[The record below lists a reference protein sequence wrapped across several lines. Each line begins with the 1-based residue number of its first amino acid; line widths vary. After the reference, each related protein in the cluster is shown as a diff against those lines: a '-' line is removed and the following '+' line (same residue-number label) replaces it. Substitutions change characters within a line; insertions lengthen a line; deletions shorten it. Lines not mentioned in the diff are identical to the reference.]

1 MGRKR
6 KAAGSSATGG
16 PVNKNSDFDRSKFD
30 IEETFADSEDEFQ
43 AGRDQILLDEGPE
56 AKRQRKLAQQDEDL
70 LPSDEEIL
78 GYESIDEDDLVD
90 DDEDD
95 VEVDDA
101 YENDLGEI
109 PKKSRSVR
117 RDSSP
122 TSEAGDEEEEEDE
135 GIAAWGTSRKD
146 LYNAD
151 QIETEVDALE
161 EEAEAKRLQQKHLE
175 AMEEEDFGF
184 DETEWMESGKRQED
198 EEAETGVVTEVLPQM
213 EIPEDMSKDEKLKVL
228 RSRYPEVEPL
238 SNDFIDLQPTYQDLV
253 HAAKAAESR
262 MDKEDLSGPAPT
274 AVMKFRALSAY
285 LGAISMYFML
295 LSSPSQDSQ
304 DKPLPMPPAQLRGH
318 PVMSSLVKFRK
329 LWNKVKD
336 IDIPEISSVDDTA
349 KKSEKDNTRE
359 ANLTPSKND
368 KRANKIQEPKE
379 SEQKKKKKKKKKKK
393 TKAQRAAEAEQ
404 REAEARRAERLRE
417 TEAGLEDLSNLVAES
432 GRKRKVQKANNTSA
446 RDADDSDFGDED
458 LTVREA
464 EEKAKQKRSL
474 RFYTSQLAQ
483 KANKRSAAGRD
494 AGGDADIPYRERL
507 RDRQARLN
515 AEAEKRGKQRPD
527 KSEELGGDSDEE
539 DHRTAGELRGDNGKA
554 GSDSDDYY
562 DMVAAR
568 SRKRKDEKKARR
580 EAYEAAARE
589 GGHVEIQEEI
599 GPDGKRAITY
609 QIEKNKGLTP
619 KRSKDSRNPRVK
631 KRKKYDEKMKKLP
644 SMRAVYKGG
653 EGRGGYGG
661 ELTGIKKNLVK
672 SVKL

>member
-1 MGRKR
+1 MQKCDWV
-6 KAAGSSATGG
+6 SNI
-16 PVNKNSDFDRSKFD
+16 VY
-30 IEETFADSEDEFQ
+30 
-43 AGRDQILLDEGPE
+43 L
-56 AKRQRKLAQQDEDL
+56 DEDL

-95 VEVDDA
+95 DEVDDA
-101 YENDLGEI
+101 YENYLGEI
-109 PKKSRSVR
+109 SKKSRNVC

-184 DETEWMESGKRQED
+184 DETEWMESGERQED

-213 EIPEDMSKDEKLKVL
+213 EIPEDMSTDEKLKVL
-228 RSRYPEVEPL
+228 RSRYPEIEPL
-238 SNDFIDLQPTYQDLV
+238 SNDFVDLQPTYQDLV

-262 MDKEDLSGPAPT
+262 MDKEDLSGPAPI

-304 DKPLPMPPAQLRGH
+304 DNPLPMPPAQLRGH

-336 IDIPEISSVDDTA
+336 IDIPELSRVDDKA
-349 KKSEKDNTRE
+349 KKREKDNTQE
-359 ANLTPSKND
+359 ANFTPSKND
-368 KRANKIQEPKE
+368 KRAKKIREPKE
-379 SEQKKKKKKKKKKK
+379 SEQKKKKKKK

-404 REAEARRAERLRE
+404 REAEARRTERLRE

-527 KSEELGGDSDEE
+527 KSEQLGGDSDEE

-580 EAYEAAARE
+580 EAYETAARE